1 LKDICE
7 VFDNCRHSTDISHDE
22 VSFNR

>member
-7 VFDNCRHSTDISHDE
+7 VFDNCRHSTDISHDA
-22 VSFNR
+22 VSINR